1 MALSNEQKHIDAA
14 QGLEWS
20 ETFTQTGEG
29 TGFKLGMP
37 CRNFSM
43 QLKGTGA
50 AASAWSGTLMGSLDG
65 VNWTALITHAN
76 GGDTDGAVKSVADKP
91 VRYVRMDLGTLT
103 LGGATNVILRAVALP

>member
-20 ETFTQTGEG
+20 ETFTQAGEG

-37 CRNFSM
+37 CRVFSL

-50 AASAWSGTLMGSLDG
+50 AASAWSGTLKGSLDG

-76 GGDTDGAVKSVADKP
+76 GGDTDGALKCVSDKP
-91 VRYVRMDLGTLT
+91 VRYVRMDLDSVT
-103 LGGATNVILRAVALP
+103 LGSATNVVVRGVAMP